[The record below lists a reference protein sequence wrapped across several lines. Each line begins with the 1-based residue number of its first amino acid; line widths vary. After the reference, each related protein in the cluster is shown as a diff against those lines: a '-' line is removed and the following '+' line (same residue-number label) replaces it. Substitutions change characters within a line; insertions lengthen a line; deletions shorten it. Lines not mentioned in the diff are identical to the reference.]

1 MSPLHYHIY
10 LIIVPF
16 SRISLLNFIVANC
29 VYSYPRRKVEWID
42 TINLAHLT
50 RQLNPHCY
58 IQSEQLLRKERDVS
72 VPQHYSDLII
82 AQCPFTFIKSYSLW
96 YNIIIPMFRLTILVF
111 FYFLFT
117 ILILFQMLINLVF
130 LITIIFVITV
140 YTVSGHPFS
149 FLPRHAVERAAER
162 RSISRQMI
170 EHNSNFLTPL
180 SEYGTRSESK
190 VIINFCYISLIKY
203 FFN

>member
-1 MSPLHYHIY
+1 MIRFDKGVSRKGKEWDVICPPFIIIYIY

-16 SRISLLNFIVANC
+16 SKVSLSNFIVANC

-72 VPQHYSDLII
+72 VPQHHSDSII
-82 AQCPFTFIKSYSLW
+82 AQFPFTFVKSRSLW
-96 YNIIIPMFRLTILVF
+96 FNIVLPMFRLIVNELLIF

-117 ILILFQMLINLVF
+117 ILISYVSDADQFRF
-130 LITIIFVITV
+130 CYYHYFRYCRV
-140 YTVSGHPFS
+140 YGFG
-149 FLPRHAVERAAER
+149 
-162 RSISRQMI
+162 
-170 EHNSNFLTPL
+170 TPL
-180 SEYGTRSESK
+180 FVPTTTCRRTSCRT
-190 VIINFCYISLIKY
+190 
-203 FFN
+203 